1 MRRRTY
7 AQADS
12 NRREFLE
19 AAAAI
24 TALPVLGSRVHGVVR
39 RRLAFADDPFSLGV
53 TSGDPA
59 PDGFVIQTRLAP
71 ATGAQRSRRDAWART
86 GPLVLVPVYRR

>member
-39 RRLAFADDPFSLGV
+39 RRLVQPRLVSL
-53 TSGDPA
+53 A
-59 PDGFVIQTRLAP
+59 
-71 ATGAQRSRRDAWART
+71 RREQ
-86 GPLVLVPVYRR
+86 